1 MSCRPRRRQPKPC
14 LYRDGPGPAK
24 KSLATLRLKVYR
36 TVVASVRTERAR
48 LRSGHPF
55 DTLPWGHVYRNLI
68 RRVRASGIGF
78 ARTTQEG
85 RQFGWREF
93 HLVSPAVARPVS
105 DHSARTLCSRWIPHG
120 ILVVGPRQYSRT
132 TPRNMCAGRIH

>member
-14 LYRDGPGPAK
+14 LYRHGPRPAK

-55 DTLPWGHVYRNLI
+55 DTLPWGHVYRELI
-68 RRVRASGIGF
+68 RTVRSSGIGF
-78 ARTTQEG
+78 IRATQEG
-85 RQFGWREF
+85 RQLGCRELD
-93 HLVSPAVARPVS
+93 LVPPALARPVS
-105 DHSARTLCSRWIPHG
+105 DHSARTLRPRWIPHRF
-120 ILVVGPRQYSRT
+120 LVVGHGQYSRADPT
-132 TPRNMCAGRIH
+132 NMCAG